1 MSAGSVN
8 CSDLPEQLA
17 RKLPSYPVPVA
28 LIGRLAVN
36 QAFQGKGL
44 GSILLAD
51 ACQKVRQAKDTL
63 AVAGIIVDAK
73 DASAGAFYRH
83 FGFVELP
90 GKPERLLLPAAAF
103 CR

>member
-1 MSAGSVN
+1 MM
-8 CSDLPEQLA
+8 E
-17 RKLPSYPVPVA
+17 KLMQKRLTADILYLTIITVA

-36 QAFQGKGL
+36 QTFQGKGL

-51 ACQKVRQAKDTL
+51 ACQKVKLVSDTL
-63 AVAGIIVDAK
+63 AVVGIIVDAK
-73 DASAGAFYRH
+73 DALAAAFYRH

-90 GKPERLLLPAAAF
+90 GKSNSLLLPAAAF